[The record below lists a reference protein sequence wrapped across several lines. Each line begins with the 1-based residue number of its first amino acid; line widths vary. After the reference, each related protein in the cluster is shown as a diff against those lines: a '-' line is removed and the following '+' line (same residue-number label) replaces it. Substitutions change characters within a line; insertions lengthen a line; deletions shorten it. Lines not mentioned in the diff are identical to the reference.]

1 MNFSTFNFKSY
12 VATLLALVALTC
24 LAGLAATEW
33 LVRARVEPTDQVPVH
48 LQLFH
53 AAQERNASFGDSHAA
68 CGFYPPAGMVN
79 LAFPGENNDNMKY
92 KARIYF
98 GKRSP
103 QHVIVQADAHMFARY
118 RSAATRGYNESFDQA
133 PNEQSAFSVRTLSSY
148 HRPKLF
154 AYWKVW
160 LLKGGF
166 ESRTKLSSNGWIECT
181 DRWLSVAPE
190 TRKTLARERA
200 ILHEPAEDFLY
211 SDSATAY
218 ERLLQELLHKGAQVC
233 MVEFPVTPEYQQAVP
248 QASYQA
254 SRAWFA
260 TQAQRFSLRYLAH
273 AGAYADRPDLFSDM
287 DHLNAPGAREFSQ
300 RIVRE
305 CFE

>member
-1 MNFSTFNFKSY
+1 M
-12 VATLLALVALTC
+12 
-24 LAGLAATEW
+24 ATEW
-33 LVRARVEPTDQVPVH
+33 LVRTRVEPTDQFPVH
-48 LQLFH
+48 LRLFH

-68 CGFYPPAGMVN
+68 CGFYPPAEMVN
-79 LAFPGENNDNMKY
+79 LAFPGENIDNMKY
-92 KARIYF
+92 KARLYF

-103 QHVIVQADAHMFARY
+103 HRVIVQADAHMFARY
-118 RSAATRGYNESFDQA
+118 RSAATPGYNESFDRA
-133 PNEQSAFSVRTLSSY
+133 PDEQSALSLRVLSAY

-166 ESRTKLSSNGWIECT
+166 ESRTKLSANGWTECT

-200 ILHEPAEDFLY
+200 LLHEPAEDFLH
-211 SDSATAY
+211 SESAVAY
-218 ERLLQELLHKGAQVC
+218 ERLLKDLLQNGAQVC
-233 MVEFPVTPEYQQAVP
+233 LVEFPVTADYQQAISRE
-248 QASYQA
+248 SYRA
-254 SRAWFA
+254 ARAWFSA
-260 TQAQRFSLRYLAH
+260 QAQRLSVRYLAH

-287 DHLNAPGAREFSQ
+287 DHLTAQGARAFSQ
-300 RIVRE
+300 RIVSE